1 MEEKTPVGSNAP
13 IEESTEKKTSPAGS
27 SSASPAPIEET
38 SDVVDT
44 ASADTGAESAPAA
57 GGSASPA
64 PAGSSSPSAASIA
77 ESADVVD
84 SASADASTKSA
95 DASTKS
101 ADAGEESAPA
111 APSAGGSASP
121 ASIEESAGVVD
132 AASADTGAESAPAG
146 SSSASPAPIEEST
159 GAEETASAD
168 EVSDSAAEAVP
179 DEEEDENAQW
189 EAYERE
195 QAEIEESRRKPGKY
209 RWVMKQDDM
218 REAMLALEKAK
229 GRYRMYTIA
238 AYVMCVFAL
247 VPAADF
253 ILTRS
258 AFSMIAAFAA
268 VALGFWIHG
277 ITSRAA
283 RGAMKQMNPRGIKFS
298 IEAKKHGLQ
307 VSDMVNKA
315 SLMPYSFFKAAY
327 ETEDYLSLVTV
338 KNSALH
344 IKRDELSASYRALRE
359 KLQQELGEHFV
370 SKKIQKNK

>member
-27 SSASPAPIEET
+27 N
-38 SDVVDT
+38 
-44 ASADTGAESAPAA
+44 
-57 GGSASPA
+57 
-64 PAGSSSPSAASIA
+64 SPSAASIA
-77 ESADVVD
+77 ESADAVD
-84 SASADASTKSA
+84 TAST
-95 DASTKS
+95 
-101 ADAGEESAPA
+101 
-111 APSAGGSASP
+111 
-121 ASIEESAGVVD
+121 
-132 AASADTGAESAPAG
+132 DTGAESAPAG
-146 SSSASPAPIEEST
+146 SSSASPAPIAESA
-159 GAEETASAD
+159 GAVDAASTDASAESAGAVDTASAD
-168 EVSDSAAEAVP
+168 EASAAEAAP

-229 GRYRMYTIA
+229 GRYRMYNIA

-258 AFSMIAAFAA
+258 VFSMIAAFAA

-344 IKRDELSASYRALRE
+344 IKRDEGSASYRALRE

>member
-13 IEESTEKKTSPAGS
+13 IEESTEKKTSPAPAGS
-27 SSASPAPIEET
+27 NSPSA
-38 SDVVDT
+38 
-44 ASADTGAESAPAA
+44 APAA
-57 GGSASPA
+57 GD
-64 PAGSSSPSAASIA
+64 SPSATPIEESIDAA
-77 ESADVVD
+77 EA
-84 SASADASTKSA
+84 AST

-101 ADAGEESAPA
+101 ADAGE
-111 APSAGGSASP
+111 
-121 ASIEESAGVVD
+121 
-132 AASADTGAESAPAG
+132 ESAPAG

-344 IKRDELSASYRALRE
+344 IKRDEGSASYRALRE

>member
-13 IEESTEKKTSPAGS
+13 IEESTEKKTSPAPAGSSSPSAAPAGS
-27 SSASPAPIEET
+27 SSASPT
-38 SDVVDT
+38 
-44 ASADTGAESAPAA
+44 PAA
-57 GGSASPA
+57 GG
-64 PAGSSSPSAASIA
+64 SPSAASIA
-77 ESADVVD
+77 ESAG
-84 SASADASTKSA
+84 A
-95 DASTKS
+95 
-101 ADAGEESAPA
+101 
-111 APSAGGSASP
+111 
-121 ASIEESAGVVD
+121 VD
-132 AASADTGAESAPAG
+132 AASTDTGVESAPAG
-146 SSSASPAPIEEST
+146 SSSASPASIAETADVVDSASADAGAKSA

-168 EVSDSAAEAVP
+168 EASAAEAAP
-179 DEEEDENAQW
+179 DGEEDENAQW

-258 AFSMIAAFAA
+258 VFSMIAAFAA

-344 IKRDELSASYRALRE
+344 IKRDEGSASYRALRE

>member
-13 IEESTEKKTSPAGS
+13 IEESTEKKTSPAPAPAAGGS
-27 SSASPAPIEET
+27 PSAAPIEGT

-44 ASADTGAESAPAA
+44 AST
-57 GGSASPA
+57 
-64 PAGSSSPSAASIA
+64 
-77 ESADVVD
+77 
-84 SASADASTKSA
+84 
-95 DASTKS
+95 
-101 ADAGEESAPA
+101 
-111 APSAGGSASP
+111 
-121 ASIEESAGVVD
+121 
-132 AASADTGAESAPAG
+132 DTGAESAPAG
-146 SSSASPAPIEEST
+146 SSSASPAPAGSSSPSAAPIAESAGAADTASTDAGEES
-159 GAEETASAD
+159 ADASA
-168 EVSDSAAEAVP
+168 EAAP
-179 DEEEDENAQW
+179 DGEEDENAQW

-229 GRYRMYTIA
+229 GRYRMYNIA

-268 VALGFWIHG
+268 VGLGIWIKG

-344 IKRDELSASYRALRE
+344 IKRDEGSASYRALRE

>member
-27 SSASPAPIEET
+27 NSPSAAPIEET

-146 SSSASPAPIEEST
+146 SSSASATPIAESA

-168 EVSDSAAEAVP
+168 EASAAEAVP

-344 IKRDELSASYRALRE
+344 IKRDEGSASYRALRE

>member
-13 IEESTEKKTSPAGS
+13 IEESTEKKTSPAPAGS
-27 SSASPAPIEET
+27 SSP
-38 SDVVDT
+38 
-44 ASADTGAESAPAA
+44 SA
-57 GGSASPA
+57 A
-64 PAGSSSPSAASIA
+64 PAGSNSPSAASIA

-84 SASADASTKSA
+84 AAST

-111 APSAGGSASP
+111 APAAGDSASA
-121 ASIEESAGVVD
+121 ASIEESAGAVD
-132 AASADTGAESAPAG
+132 AASADEA
-146 SSSASPAPIEEST
+146 
-159 GAEETASAD
+159 
-168 EVSDSAAEAVP
+168 SAAEAVP

-247 VPAADF
+247 VSAADF

-258 AFSMIAAFAA
+258 VFSMIAAFAA

-344 IKRDELSASYRALRE
+344 IKRDEGSASYRALRE

>member
-27 SSASPAPIEET
+27 N
-38 SDVVDT
+38 
-44 ASADTGAESAPAA
+44 
-57 GGSASPA
+57 
-64 PAGSSSPSAASIA
+64 SPSAAPIA
-77 ESADVVD
+77 ESAGAVD
-84 SASADASTKSA
+84 AASA

-111 APSAGGSASP
+111 APAAGDSASP
-121 ASIEESAGVVD
+121 APIEGTSDVVD

-146 SSSASPAPIEEST
+146 SSSASPAPIAESA

-168 EVSDSAAEAVP
+168 EASAAEAVP

-258 AFSMIAAFAA
+258 VFSMIAAFAA

-344 IKRDELSASYRALRE
+344 IKRDEGSASYRALRE

>member
-27 SSASPAPIEET
+27 SSASPA
-38 SDVVDT
+38 
-44 ASADTGAESAPAA
+44 
-57 GGSASPA
+57 
-64 PAGSSSPSAASIA
+64 SIA
-77 ESADVVD
+77 ET
-84 SASADASTKSA
+84 ADAVDAAST

-111 APSAGGSASP
+111 GSKSPSATPIA
-121 ASIEESAGVVD
+121 ESAGAVD
-132 AASADTGAESAPAG
+132 
-146 SSSASPAPIEEST
+146 
-159 GAEETASAD
+159 TASAD
-168 EVSDSAAEAVP
+168 EASAAEAVP

-258 AFSMIAAFAA
+258 VFSMMAAFAA
-268 VALGFWIHG
+268 AGLGIWIKG

-344 IKRDELSASYRALRE
+344 IKRDEGSASYRALRE

>member
-27 SSASPAPIEET
+27 SSASPASIAET
-38 SDVVDT
+38 ADVVDT
-44 ASADTGAESAPAA
+44 AST
-57 GGSASPA
+57 
-64 PAGSSSPSAASIA
+64 
-77 ESADVVD
+77 
-84 SASADASTKSA
+84 
-95 DASTKS
+95 
-101 ADAGEESAPA
+101 
-111 APSAGGSASP
+111 
-121 ASIEESAGVVD
+121 
-132 AASADTGAESAPAG
+132 DTGAESAPAG
-146 SSSASPAPIEEST
+146 SSSASPAPIAESAGAVDAASADAGAKSA

-168 EVSDSAAEAVP
+168 EASAAEAVP

-344 IKRDELSASYRALRE
+344 IKRDEGSASYRALRE

>member
-27 SSASPAPIEET
+27 N
-38 SDVVDT
+38 
-44 ASADTGAESAPAA
+44 
-57 GGSASPA
+57 
-64 PAGSSSPSAASIA
+64 SPSAASIA
-77 ESADVVD
+77 ESADAVD
-84 SASADASTKSA
+84 TAST
-95 DASTKS
+95 
-101 ADAGEESAPA
+101 
-111 APSAGGSASP
+111 
-121 ASIEESAGVVD
+121 
-132 AASADTGAESAPAG
+132 DTGAESAPAG
-146 SSSASPAPIEEST
+146 SSSASPTPIAETAGAVDAASTDASAESAD
-159 GAEETASAD
+159 AEETASAD
-168 EVSDSAAEAVP
+168 EASAAEAVP

-258 AFSMIAAFAA
+258 VFSMMAAFAA
-268 VALGFWIHG
+268 VGLGIWIKG

-344 IKRDELSASYRALRE
+344 IKRDEGSASYRALRE

>member
-13 IEESTEKKTSPAGS
+13 IEESTEKKTSPSAAPAAGGS
-27 SSASPAPIEET
+27 PSATPIEE
-38 SDVVDT
+38 SAGAVDA
-44 ASADTGAESAPAA
+44 ASADVSAESADAGAESAPA
-57 GGSASPA
+57 GSN
-64 PAGSSSPSAASIA
+64 SPSAASIA
-77 ESADVVD
+77 ETAD
-84 SASADASTKSA
+84 
-95 DASTKS
+95 
-101 ADAGEESAPA
+101 
-111 APSAGGSASP
+111 
-121 ASIEESAGVVD
+121 
-132 AASADTGAESAPAG
+132 
-146 SSSASPAPIEEST
+146 
-159 GAEETASAD
+159 AEETASAD
-168 EVSDSAAEAVP
+168 EASAAEAAP
-179 DEEEDENAQW
+179 DGEEDENAQW

-258 AFSMIAAFAA
+258 VFSMMAAFAA

-344 IKRDELSASYRALRE
+344 IKRDEGSASYRALRE

>member
-27 SSASPAPIEET
+27 SSASPAPIAET
-38 SDVVDT
+38 
-44 ASADTGAESAPAA
+44 
-57 GGSASPA
+57 
-64 PAGSSSPSAASIA
+64 
-77 ESADVVD
+77 
-84 SASADASTKSA
+84 ADAIDAASA

-111 APSAGGSASP
+111 APAAGDSP
-121 ASIEESAGVVD
+121 SP
-132 AASADTGAESAPAG
+132 APAG
-146 SSSASPAPIEEST
+146 SSSPSAAPAGSSSPSATPIEESA
-159 GAEETASAD
+159 GAVDAASAD

-179 DEEEDENAQW
+179 DGEEDENAQW

-247 VPAADF
+247 FPAADF

-344 IKRDELSASYRALRE
+344 IKRDEGSASYRALRE

>member
-27 SSASPAPIEET
+27 SSPSAAPIEGT

-44 ASADTGAESAPAA
+44 AST
-57 GGSASPA
+57 
-64 PAGSSSPSAASIA
+64 
-77 ESADVVD
+77 
-84 SASADASTKSA
+84 
-95 DASTKS
+95 
-101 ADAGEESAPA
+101 
-111 APSAGGSASP
+111 
-121 ASIEESAGVVD
+121 
-132 AASADTGAESAPAG
+132 DTGAESAPAG
-146 SSSASPAPIEEST
+146 SNSPSATPIAESADVVDAASADAGAESA

-168 EVSDSAAEAVP
+168 EASAAEAVP

-258 AFSMIAAFAA
+258 VFSMMAAFAA
-268 VALGFWIHG
+268 AGLGIWIKG

-344 IKRDELSASYRALRE
+344 IKRDEGSASYRALRE

>member
-27 SSASPAPIEET
+27 SSASPAPI
-38 SDVVDT
+38 
-44 ASADTGAESAPAA
+44 AESAGAA
-57 GGSASPA
+57 E
-64 PAGSSSPSAASIA
+64 AAS
-77 ESADVVD
+77 
-84 SASADASTKSA
+84 T

-111 APSAGGSASP
+111 APAAGDSASP
-121 ASIEESAGVVD
+121 ASIAETADVVD
-132 AASADTGAESAPAG
+132 SASADAGAKSA
-146 SSSASPAPIEEST
+146 
-159 GAEETASAD
+159 GAADTASAD
-168 EVSDSAAEAVP
+168 EASAAEAVP
-179 DEEEDENAQW
+179 DGEEDENAQW

-344 IKRDELSASYRALRE
+344 IKRDEGSASYRALRE

>member
-1 MEEKTPVGSNAP
+1 MEEKTPVGSNVP
-13 IEESTEKKTSPAGS
+13 IEESTEKKTSP
-27 SSASPAPIEET
+27 SA
-38 SDVVDT
+38 
-44 ASADTGAESAPAA
+44 APAA

-64 PAGSSSPSAASIA
+64 PIEGTS
-77 ESADVVD
+77 DVVD
-84 SASADASTKSA
+84 TASADAGAKSAPAGSGSASPAPIEESIDAAEAASADASTKF
-95 DASTKS
+95 

-111 APSAGGSASP
+111 APAAGDSASP
-121 ASIEESAGVVD
+121 ASIAETADVVD
-132 AASADTGAESAPAG
+132 SASADAGAKSA
-146 SSSASPAPIEEST
+146 

-168 EVSDSAAEAVP
+168 EASAAEAAP

-247 VPAADF
+247 FPAADF

-258 AFSMIAAFAA
+258 VFSMMAAFAA
-268 VALGFWIHG
+268 AGLGIWIKG

-344 IKRDELSASYRALRE
+344 IKRDEGSASYRALRE

>member
-13 IEESTEKKTSPAGS
+13 IEESTEKKTSPSAAPAAGN
-27 SSASPAPIEET
+27 SASAAPIEGT

-44 ASADTGAESAPAA
+44 
-57 GGSASPA
+57 
-64 PAGSSSPSAASIA
+64 
-77 ESADVVD
+77 
-84 SASADASTKSA
+84 
-95 DASTKS
+95 
-101 ADAGEESAPA
+101 
-111 APSAGGSASP
+111 
-121 ASIEESAGVVD
+121 
-132 AASADTGAESAPAG
+132 ASADTGAESAPAG
-146 SSSASPAPIEEST
+146 SSSASPAPIAESAGAVDAAST
-159 GAEETASAD
+159 DASAESADAEETASAD
-168 EVSDSAAEAVP
+168 EASAAEAVP

-258 AFSMIAAFAA
+258 VFSMIAAFAA

-344 IKRDELSASYRALRE
+344 IKRDEGSASYRALRE
-359 KLQQELGEHFV
+359 KLQLELGEHFV

>member
-27 SSASPAPIEET
+27 SSASPAPI
-38 SDVVDT
+38 
-44 ASADTGAESAPAA
+44 AESAGA
-57 GGSASPA
+57 
-64 PAGSSSPSAASIA
+64 
-77 ESADVVD
+77 
-84 SASADASTKSA
+84 
-95 DASTKS
+95 
-101 ADAGEESAPA
+101 
-111 APSAGGSASP
+111 
-121 ASIEESAGVVD
+121 VD
-132 AASADTGAESAPAG
+132 AASTDTGAESAPAG
-146 SSSASPAPIEEST
+146 SSSASPAPIAESAGAVDAAST
-159 GAEETASAD
+159 DASAESAGAEETASAD
-168 EVSDSAAEAVP
+168 EASAAEAVP

-258 AFSMIAAFAA
+258 VFSMMAAFAA

-298 IEAKKHGLQ
+298 IETKKHGLQ

-344 IKRDELSASYRALRE
+344 IKRDEGSASYRALRE

>member
-13 IEESTEKKTSPAGS
+13 IEESTEKKTSPAPAPAGS
-27 SSASPAPIEET
+27 SSASPAPI
-38 SDVVDT
+38 
-44 ASADTGAESAPAA
+44 AESAGAVD
-57 GGSASPA
+57 
-64 PAGSSSPSAASIA
+64 AAS
-77 ESADVVD
+77 
-84 SASADASTKSA
+84 T

-111 APSAGGSASP
+111 APAAGDSASP
-121 ASIEESAGVVD
+121 ASIAETADVVD
-132 AASADTGAESAPAG
+132 SASADVA
-146 SSSASPAPIEEST
+146 
-159 GAEETASAD
+159 
-168 EVSDSAAEAVP
+168 SAAEAVP

-258 AFSMIAAFAA
+258 VFSMIAAFAA

-344 IKRDELSASYRALRE
+344 IKRDEGSASYRALRE

>member
-13 IEESTEKKTSPAGS
+13 IEESTEKKTSPA
-27 SSASPAPIEET
+27 
-38 SDVVDT
+38 
-44 ASADTGAESAPAA
+44 A

-64 PAGSSSPSAASIA
+64 PAGSSSPSAAPAGSNSPSAASIA
-77 ESADVVD
+77 ESAGAVDAASTDASAESTDAGEESAPAAPAAGDSASPASIAETADVVD
-84 SASADASTKSA
+84 SASADAGAKSA
-95 DASTKS
+95 
-101 ADAGEESAPA
+101 
-111 APSAGGSASP
+111 
-121 ASIEESAGVVD
+121 
-132 AASADTGAESAPAG
+132 
-146 SSSASPAPIEEST
+146 

-168 EVSDSAAEAVP
+168 EASAAEAVP

-238 AYVMCVFAL
+238 AYVMSIFAL
-247 VPAADF
+247 IPAVDF
-253 ILTRS
+253 IRTRGV
-258 AFSMIAAFAA
+258 FSMIAAFAA
-268 VALGFWIHG
+268 AGLGIWIKG

-344 IKRDELSASYRALRE
+344 IKRDEGSASYRALRE

>member
-27 SSASPAPIEET
+27 SSP
-38 SDVVDT
+38 
-44 ASADTGAESAPAA
+44 SA
-57 GGSASPA
+57 A
-64 PAGSSSPSAASIA
+64 PAGSNSPSATPIAETADAVDAASTDASA
-77 ESADVVD
+77 ESAD
-84 SASADASTKSA
+84 
-95 DASTKS
+95 
-101 ADAGEESAPA
+101 
-111 APSAGGSASP
+111 
-121 ASIEESAGVVD
+121 
-132 AASADTGAESAPAG
+132 
-146 SSSASPAPIEEST
+146 
-159 GAEETASAD
+159 AEETASAD
-168 EVSDSAAEAVP
+168 EASAAEAVP
-179 DEEEDENAQW
+179 DEEDENAQW

-258 AFSMIAAFAA
+258 VFSMIASFAA

-344 IKRDELSASYRALRE
+344 IKRDEGSASYRALRE

>member
-27 SSASPAPIEET
+27 SSASPAPIEE
-38 SDVVDT
+38 SID
-44 ASADTGAESAPAA
+44 AAEAA
-57 GGSASPA
+57 
-64 PAGSSSPSAASIA
+64 
-77 ESADVVD
+77 
-84 SASADASTKSA
+84 SA

-111 APSAGGSASP
+111 APAAGDSASP
-121 ASIEESAGVVD
+121 ASIAETADVVD
-132 AASADTGAESAPAG
+132 SASADAGAKSA
-146 SSSASPAPIEEST
+146 

-168 EVSDSAAEAVP
+168 EASAAEAVP
-179 DEEEDENAQW
+179 DEEDENAQW

-247 VPAADF
+247 FPAADF

-258 AFSMIAAFAA
+258 VFSMMAAFAA

-344 IKRDELSASYRALRE
+344 IKRDEGSASYRALRE

>member
-27 SSASPAPIEET
+27 NSPSAAPIEGT

-44 ASADTGAESAPAA
+44 ASADTGAESAPA
-57 GGSASPA
+57 
-64 PAGSSSPSAASIA
+64 GSSSPSPASIA
-77 ESADVVD
+77 ETADVVD
-84 SASADASTKSA
+84 SASADAGAKSA
-95 DASTKS
+95 DAE
-101 ADAGEESAPA
+101 D
-111 APSAGGSASP
+111 
-121 ASIEESAGVVD
+121 
-132 AASADTGAESAPAG
+132 
-146 SSSASPAPIEEST
+146 
-159 GAEETASAD
+159 TASAD
-168 EVSDSAAEAVP
+168 EASAAEAVP

-258 AFSMIAAFAA
+258 VFSMIAAFAA

-344 IKRDELSASYRALRE
+344 IKRDEGSASYRALRE

>member
-27 SSASPAPIEET
+27 SS
-38 SDVVDT
+38 
-44 ASADTGAESAPAA
+44 
-57 GGSASPA
+57 
-64 PAGSSSPSAASIA
+64 PSAAPIA
-77 ESADVVD
+77 ESAGEVD
-84 SASADASTKSA
+84 AASA

-111 APSAGGSASP
+111 
-121 ASIEESAGVVD
+121 
-132 AASADTGAESAPAG
+132 G
-146 SSSASPAPIEEST
+146 SSSASPAPAGSNSPSPASIAETADVVDSAST
-159 GAEETASAD
+159 DAGAKSAGAEETASAD
-168 EVSDSAAEAVP
+168 EASAAEAVP

-258 AFSMIAAFAA
+258 VFSMIAAFAA

-344 IKRDELSASYRALRE
+344 IKRDEGSASYRALRE

>member
-13 IEESTEKKTSPAGS
+13 IEESTEKKTSPAAGNSPSAAPAGS
-27 SSASPAPIEET
+27 SSASPAPIEE
-38 SDVVDT
+38 SID
-44 ASADTGAESAPAA
+44 AAEAA
-57 GGSASPA
+57 
-64 PAGSSSPSAASIA
+64 
-77 ESADVVD
+77 
-84 SASADASTKSA
+84 SA

-111 APSAGGSASP
+111 APAAGDSASP
-121 ASIEESAGVVD
+121 ASIAETADVVDSASTDVSAESTDAGEESAD
-132 AASADTGAESAPAG
+132 ASAEAAPDG
-146 SSSASPAPIEEST
+146 
-159 GAEETASAD
+159 
-168 EVSDSAAEAVP
+168 
-179 DEEEDENAQW
+179 EEDENAQW

-258 AFSMIAAFAA
+258 VFSMIAAFAA

-344 IKRDELSASYRALRE
+344 IKRDEGSASYRALRE

>member
-27 SSASPAPIEET
+27 SSASPAP
-38 SDVVDT
+38 
-44 ASADTGAESAPAA
+44 AA
-57 GGSASPA
+57 GGS
-64 PAGSSSPSAASIA
+64 PSATPIA
-77 ESADVVD
+77 ETADVVD
-84 SASADASTKSA
+84 SASTDA
-95 DASTKS
+95 
-101 ADAGEESAPA
+101 
-111 APSAGGSASP
+111 
-121 ASIEESAGVVD
+121 
-132 AASADTGAESAPAG
+132 GAESAD
-146 SSSASPAPIEEST
+146 
-159 GAEETASAD
+159 AEETASAD
-168 EVSDSAAEAVP
+168 EASAAEAVP

-258 AFSMIAAFAA
+258 VFSMMAAFAA

-344 IKRDELSASYRALRE
+344 IKRDEGSASYRALRE

>member
-13 IEESTEKKTSPAGS
+13 IEESTEKKTSPAPAGSSSPSAAPAGS
-27 SSASPAPIEET
+27 SSASPT
-38 SDVVDT
+38 
-44 ASADTGAESAPAA
+44 PAA
-57 GGSASPA
+57 GG
-64 PAGSSSPSAASIA
+64 SPSAASIA
-77 ESADVVD
+77 ESAGAVD
-84 SASADASTKSA
+84 AASTDTGVESA
-95 DASTKS
+95 PAGSNSPSPAPIAESAGAVDTASTDVS
-101 ADAGEESAPA
+101 AESTDAGEESA
-111 APSAGGSASP
+111 
-121 ASIEESAGVVD
+121 D
-132 AASADTGAESAPAG
+132 ASAE
-146 SSSASPAPIEEST
+146 
-159 GAEETASAD
+159 
-168 EVSDSAAEAVP
+168 AAP

-218 REAMLALEKAK
+218 REALLALEKAK

-258 AFSMIAAFAA
+258 VFSMMAAFAA
-268 VALGFWIHG
+268 AGLGIWIKG

-344 IKRDELSASYRALRE
+344 IKRDEGSASYRALRE

>member
-13 IEESTEKKTSPAGS
+13 IEESTEKKTSPA
-27 SSASPAPIEET
+27 
-38 SDVVDT
+38 
-44 ASADTGAESAPAA
+44 
-57 GGSASPA
+57 PA
-64 PAGSSSPSAASIA
+64 PAGSNSPSAAPAAGDSASPASIA
-77 ESADVVD
+77 ESADAVD
-84 SASADASTKSA
+84 SAST
-95 DASTKS
+95 
-101 ADAGEESAPA
+101 
-111 APSAGGSASP
+111 
-121 ASIEESAGVVD
+121 
-132 AASADTGAESAPAG
+132 DTGAESAPAG
-146 SSSASPAPIEEST
+146 SSSASPAPAGSSSPSAAPIAESAGAADTASTDAGEES
-159 GAEETASAD
+159 ADASA
-168 EVSDSAAEAVP
+168 EAAP
-179 DEEEDENAQW
+179 DGEEDENAQW

-258 AFSMIAAFAA
+258 VFSMIAAFAA

-344 IKRDELSASYRALRE
+344 IKRDEGSASYRALRE

>member
-27 SSASPAPIEET
+27 NSPSA
-38 SDVVDT
+38 
-44 ASADTGAESAPAA
+44 
-57 GGSASPA
+57 A
-64 PAGSSSPSAASIA
+64 PAGSSSPSAA
-77 ESADVVD
+77 
-84 SASADASTKSA
+84 
-95 DASTKS
+95 
-101 ADAGEESAPA
+101 P
-111 APSAGGSASP
+111 
-121 ASIEESAGVVD
+121 IEESAGAAE
-132 AASADTGAESAPAG
+132 AASTDASAESADAGAESAPAG
-146 SSSASPAPIEEST
+146 SSSASPTPIAESAD
-159 GAEETASAD
+159 AEETASAD
-168 EVSDSAAEAVP
+168 EASAAEAVP

-247 VPAADF
+247 FPAADF

-344 IKRDELSASYRALRE
+344 IKRDEGSASYRALRE

>member
-13 IEESTEKKTSPAGS
+13 IEESTEKKTSP
-27 SSASPAPIEET
+27 SP
-38 SDVVDT
+38 
-44 ASADTGAESAPAA
+44 APAA
-57 GGSASPA
+57 GGS
-64 PAGSSSPSAASIA
+64 PSAAPIA
-77 ESADVVD
+77 ESAG
-84 SASADASTKSA
+84 A
-95 DASTKS
+95 
-101 ADAGEESAPA
+101 
-111 APSAGGSASP
+111 
-121 ASIEESAGVVD
+121 VD
-132 AASADTGAESAPAG
+132 AASADVSAESTDAGEESAPAG
-146 SSSASPAPIEEST
+146 SSSASAAPIAESA
-159 GAEETASAD
+159 GAVDTASAD
-168 EVSDSAAEAVP
+168 EASAAEAAP
-179 DEEEDENAQW
+179 DGEEDENAQW

-344 IKRDELSASYRALRE
+344 IKRDEGSASYRALRE

>member
-13 IEESTEKKTSPAGS
+13 IEESTEKKTSPAPAGS
-27 SSASPAPIEET
+27 NSPSAAPAAGDSPSAAPIEE
-38 SDVVDT
+38 SID
-44 ASADTGAESAPAA
+44 AAE
-57 GGSASPA
+57 
-64 PAGSSSPSAASIA
+64 AAS
-77 ESADVVD
+77 
-84 SASADASTKSA
+84 T

-101 ADAGEESAPA
+101 ADAGE
-111 APSAGGSASP
+111 
-121 ASIEESAGVVD
+121 
-132 AASADTGAESAPAG
+132 ESAPAG

-179 DEEEDENAQW
+179 DGEEDENAQW

-344 IKRDELSASYRALRE
+344 IKRDEGSASYRALRE

>member
-13 IEESTEKKTSPAGS
+13 IEESTEKKTSPA
-27 SSASPAPIEET
+27 A
-38 SDVVDT
+38 
-44 ASADTGAESAPAA
+44 
-57 GGSASPA
+57 A
-64 PAGSSSPSAASIA
+64 PAGSSSPSAAPIEGTS
-77 ESADVVD
+77 DVVD
-84 SASADASTKSA
+84 TASTDASTKSA
-95 DASTKS
+95 DA
-101 ADAGEESAPA
+101 
-111 APSAGGSASP
+111 
-121 ASIEESAGVVD
+121 
-132 AASADTGAESAPAG
+132 GAESAPAG
-146 SSSASPAPIEEST
+146 SSSPSAAPAAGGSPSAAPIEESA
-159 GAEETASAD
+159 GAADTASAD
-168 EVSDSAAEAVP
+168 EASAAEAVP
-179 DEEEDENAQW
+179 DGEEDENAQW

-258 AFSMIAAFAA
+258 VFSMMAAFAA

-344 IKRDELSASYRALRE
+344 IKRDEGSASYRALRE

>member
-27 SSASPAPIEET
+27 SSPSAAPIEGT

-44 ASADTGAESAPAA
+44 AST
-57 GGSASPA
+57 
-64 PAGSSSPSAASIA
+64 
-77 ESADVVD
+77 
-84 SASADASTKSA
+84 
-95 DASTKS
+95 
-101 ADAGEESAPA
+101 
-111 APSAGGSASP
+111 
-121 ASIEESAGVVD
+121 
-132 AASADTGAESAPAG
+132 DTGAESAPAG
-146 SSSASPAPIEEST
+146 SNSPSATPIAESADVVDAASADAGAESA

-168 EVSDSAAEAVP
+168 EASAAEAVP

-195 QAEIEESRRKPGKY
+195 QAEIEESRREPGKY

-258 AFSMIAAFAA
+258 VFSMMAAFAA
-268 VALGFWIHG
+268 AGLGIWIKG

-344 IKRDELSASYRALRE
+344 IKRDEGSASYRALRE

>member
-27 SSASPAPIEET
+27 N
-38 SDVVDT
+38 
-44 ASADTGAESAPAA
+44 
-57 GGSASPA
+57 
-64 PAGSSSPSAASIA
+64 SPSAASIA
-77 ESADVVD
+77 E
-84 SASADASTKSA
+84 T
-95 DASTKS
+95 
-101 ADAGEESAPA
+101 AGA
-111 APSAGGSASP
+111 
-121 ASIEESAGVVD
+121 VD
-132 AASADTGAESAPAG
+132 AASTDASAESAPAG
-146 SSSASPAPIEEST
+146 SNSPSATPIAESAGAVDAASADAGT
-159 GAEETASAD
+159 ESAGAEETASAD
-168 EVSDSAAEAVP
+168 VSEESADASTEAAP

-229 GRYRMYTIA
+229 GRYRMYIIA

-258 AFSMIAAFAA
+258 VFSMMAAFAA
-268 VALGFWIHG
+268 VGLGIWIKG

-344 IKRDELSASYRALRE
+344 IKRDEGSASYRALRE

>member
-27 SSASPAPIEET
+27 NSPSAAPIEESAGAVDAAST
-38 SDVVDT
+38 DV
-44 ASADTGAESAPAA
+44 SAESTDA
-57 GGSASPA
+57 GEESA
-64 PAGSSSPSAASIA
+64 PAGSSSPSAAPIEESAGAVDTASTDVSA
-77 ESADVVD
+77 ES
-84 SASADASTKSA
+84 T
-95 DASTKS
+95 
-101 ADAGEESAPA
+101 DAGEESAPA
-111 APSAGGSASP
+111 GSNSPSATPIA
-121 ASIEESAGVVD
+121 ESAGAVD
-132 AASADTGAESAPAG
+132 AASADEA
-146 SSSASPAPIEEST
+146 
-159 GAEETASAD
+159 
-168 EVSDSAAEAVP
+168 SAAEAVP
-179 DEEEDENAQW
+179 DGEEDENAQW

-258 AFSMIAAFAA
+258 VFSMMAAFAE
-268 VALGFWIHG
+268 VGLGLWIKG

-344 IKRDELSASYRALRE
+344 IKRDEGSASYRALRE

>member
-27 SSASPAPIEET
+27 NSPSA
-38 SDVVDT
+38 
-44 ASADTGAESAPAA
+44 APAA
-57 GGSASPA
+57 GGS
-64 PAGSSSPSAASIA
+64 PSATPIA
-77 ESADVVD
+77 ESAGAVD
-84 SASADASTKSA
+84 AAST

-111 APSAGGSASP
+111 APAAGDSASP
-121 ASIEESAGVVD
+121 ASIAESAGAVD
-132 AASADTGAESAPAG
+132 AASTDTGVESAPAG
-146 SSSASPAPIEEST
+146 SSSASAASIAESAD
-159 GAEETASAD
+159 AEETASAD
-168 EVSDSAAEAVP
+168 EASAAEAVP
-179 DEEEDENAQW
+179 DGEEDENAQW

-238 AYVMCVFAL
+238 ASVMCVFAL
-247 VPAADF
+247 FPAADF

-258 AFSMIAAFAA
+258 VFSMIAAFAA

-344 IKRDELSASYRALRE
+344 IKRDEGSASYRALRE

>member
-27 SSASPAPIEET
+27 SSASPAPIEGT

-44 ASADTGAESAPAA
+44 ASTDTGAESAPAA
-57 GGSASPA
+57 PAAGDSASP
-64 PAGSSSPSAASIA
+64 ASIA
-77 ESADVVD
+77 ESA
-84 SASADASTKSA
+84 
-95 DASTKS
+95 
-101 ADAGEESAPA
+101 
-111 APSAGGSASP
+111 
-121 ASIEESAGVVD
+121 
-132 AASADTGAESAPAG
+132 
-146 SSSASPAPIEEST
+146 

-168 EVSDSAAEAVP
+168 VSEESADASAEAVP

-258 AFSMIAAFAA
+258 VFSMIAAFAA

-344 IKRDELSASYRALRE
+344 IKRDEGSASYRALRE

>member
-13 IEESTEKKTSPAGS
+13 IEESTEKKTSP
-27 SSASPAPIEET
+27 SA
-38 SDVVDT
+38 
-44 ASADTGAESAPAA
+44 APAA
-57 GGSASPA
+57 GGSPSAA
-64 PAGSSSPSAASIA
+64 PAGSSSPSAAPIA
-77 ESADVVD
+77 ESADAAPAAGD
-84 SASADASTKSA
+84 SASPT
-95 DASTKS
+95 
-101 ADAGEESAPA
+101 
-111 APSAGGSASP
+111 
-121 ASIEESAGVVD
+121 
-132 AASADTGAESAPAG
+132 
-146 SSSASPAPIEEST
+146 PIEEST

-168 EVSDSAAEAVP
+168 EAFAPEAVP

-247 VPAADF
+247 FPAADF

-258 AFSMIAAFAA
+258 AFSMMAAFAA
-268 VALGFWIHG
+268 AGLGIWIKG

-344 IKRDELSASYRALRE
+344 IKRDEGSASYRALRE

>member
-27 SSASPAPIEET
+27 NSPSP
-38 SDVVDT
+38 
-44 ASADTGAESAPAA
+44 APAA

-64 PAGSSSPSAASIA
+64 PIA
-77 ESADVVD
+77 ESAG
-84 SASADASTKSA
+84 A
-95 DASTKS
+95 
-101 ADAGEESAPA
+101 
-111 APSAGGSASP
+111 
-121 ASIEESAGVVD
+121 VD
-132 AASADTGAESAPAG
+132 AASTDVSAESA
-146 SSSASPAPIEEST
+146 

-168 EVSDSAAEAVP
+168 EASAAEAVP

-258 AFSMIAAFAA
+258 VFSMMAAFAA
-268 VALGFWIHG
+268 AGLGIWIKG

-344 IKRDELSASYRALRE
+344 IKRDEGSASYRALRE
-359 KLQQELGEHFV
+359 KLQHELGEHFV

>member
-13 IEESTEKKTSPAGS
+13 IEESTEKKTSP
-27 SSASPAPIEET
+27 SA
-38 SDVVDT
+38 
-44 ASADTGAESAPAA
+44 APAA

-64 PAGSSSPSAASIA
+64 PAGSSSPSAAPIEESAGAVDAASTNVSA
-77 ESADVVD
+77 ES
-84 SASADASTKSA
+84 T
-95 DASTKS
+95 
-101 ADAGEESAPA
+101 DAGEESAL
-111 APSAGGSASP
+111 
-121 ASIEESAGVVD
+121 
-132 AASADTGAESAPAG
+132 AG
-146 SSSASPAPIEEST
+146 SSSASPTPIEESIDA
-159 GAEETASAD
+159 AEAASTNANTKSTDAGEESAD
-168 EVSDSAAEAVP
+168 ASAEAVP

-258 AFSMIAAFAA
+258 VFSMMAAFAA
-268 VALGFWIHG
+268 AGLGIWIKG

-344 IKRDELSASYRALRE
+344 IKRDEGSASYRALRE

>member
-27 SSASPAPIEET
+27 NSPSAAPIEGT
-38 SDVVDT
+38 SDAVDT
-44 ASADTGAESAPAA
+44 AST
-57 GGSASPA
+57 
-64 PAGSSSPSAASIA
+64 
-77 ESADVVD
+77 
-84 SASADASTKSA
+84 
-95 DASTKS
+95 
-101 ADAGEESAPA
+101 
-111 APSAGGSASP
+111 
-121 ASIEESAGVVD
+121 
-132 AASADTGAESAPAG
+132 DTGAESAPAG
-146 SSSASPAPIEEST
+146 SSSASPAPIAESAGAVDAAST
-159 GAEETASAD
+159 DASAESADAEETASAD
-168 EVSDSAAEAVP
+168 EASAAEAVP

-247 VPAADF
+247 FPAADF

-258 AFSMIAAFAA
+258 VFSMMAAFAA

-344 IKRDELSASYRALRE
+344 IKRDEGSASYRALRE